1 MPTGMHEHTHPSTSE
16 FWLNGEMCSR
26 AELIRS
32 QMKQGKLQD
41 EVNKA
46 AIERSQAGYDAGHW
60 LVLAA
65 CRRARGALLPA
76 LLRC

>member
-60 LVLAA
+60 YWQPVGG
-65 CRRARGALLPA
+65 RAVRCPLLFF
-76 LLRC
+76 L